1 MCWIASRGDSQTT
14 YAIILKESVSLLQ
27 ELKIEIW
34 EAQTGM
40 CQRSASTFENSY
52 RYTALDVLE

>member
-14 YAIILKESVSLLQ
+14 YAIILKESMSLLQ

-34 EAQTGM
+34 EAETGM
-40 CQRSASTFENSY
+40 WQRSASAFENSN
-52 RYTALDVLE
+52 RCTALDVLE